1 MRAFLKLFDAWRVGV
16 RLGFVLRPH
25 RLALSGV
32 VLLQLCVVAL
42 SVLQPWPMKVAFDR
56 VLAPLDLES
65 RGGGELL
72 LLCAGA
78 LLVIVVLRVLVEYNA
93 NLTVAKVGHR
103 VTRALRLVLFERLLQ
118 LPPAYHG
125 KQRSGDLL
133 MRLMGD
139 APMVKTMLVDAST
152 ALFARSLHAIAVLAV
167 MFTVDAQLTLILLGL
182 VPGLAW
188 VVRVLSRRLSVAI
201 RKQRKKEGALA
212 DFMGEAVGAVTLV
225 QSMGQEAEVTHRFAR
240 DNRRSARAELKAARA
255 AARLS
260 ASVES
265 LLTVGV
271 ALTLGLGGM
280 RVLDG
285 VLSPGELLVFMSY
298 VRGLLKP
305 ARSAAKQQARVAK
318 GVACADRL
326 LDVLDQ
332 RSPVRER
339 QGSRVVPAQP
349 AVLALEN
356 VRYTYPDGRVA
367 LDSFDARF
375 DRGVLTALVGASGS
389 GKSTLVALALR
400 LMDPTKGRVTL
411 DGVPLHEYELD
422 GLRSSVAAS
431 LQETV
436 LFGTSVRENL
446 TLAKPDA
453 TDEALWE
460 AIDAAGALQVVE
472 ELPDGIDT
480 ALGSQGAGLSG
491 GQRRRLCLARAFLRE
506 SPILLADEPFAGLDA
521 AAARHVFASLKAR
534 SLESIVIVVTHDP
547 VHLAEFGTVIQVEA
561 SADPDQDLEDAPTD
575 QDSSPYL
582 SQDSDESPL
591 GGGGPAP
598 CTS

>member
-1 MRAFLKLFDAWRVGV
+1 MFEAWRVGA

-42 SVLQPWPMKVAFDR
+42 SVLQPWPMKFVFDR
-56 VLAPLDLES
+56 VLAPLDLEN
-65 RGGGELL
+65 RGGSDLL
-72 LLCAGA
+72 FLCAGS
-78 LLVIVVLRVLVEYNA
+78 LLAIVILRVIAEYNA
-93 NLTVAKVGHR
+93 NLSVARVGHR
-103 VTRALRLVLFERLLQ
+103 VTRALRLLLFERLLQ

-139 APMVKTMLVDAST
+139 APMVKTMMVDAST
-152 ALFARSLHAIAVLAV
+152 ALFARALHAIAVLAV
-167 MFTVDAQLTLILLGL
+167 MFTVDARLTLLLLAL
-182 VPGLAW
+182 VPALAW
-188 VVRVLSRRLSVAI
+188 VVRVLSRKLSVAV

-285 VLSPGELLVFMSY
+285 VLTPGELLVFMSY

-318 GVACADRL
+318 GVACAERL
-326 LDVLDQ
+326 IDVLDQ
-332 RSPVRER
+332 RSPVRDR
-339 QGSRVVPAQP
+339 QGSLTVPAHP
-349 AVLALEN
+349 EVLALED
-356 VRYTYPDGRVA
+356 VCYSYPDGRVA
-367 LDSFDARF
+367 LDHFNARF
-375 DRGVLTALVGASGS
+375 ERGAMTALVGASGS

-400 LMDPTKGRVTL
+400 LMDPTKGTVTL
-411 DGVPLHEYELD
+411 DGVSLHEYELD
-422 GLRSSVAAS
+422 ALRSSLAAS
-431 LQETV
+431 LQEAV
-436 LFGTSVRENL
+436 LFGTTVRENL
-446 TLAKPDA
+446 TLSDPEA
-453 TDEALWE
+453 TDEALWQ
-460 AIDAAGALQVVE
+460 AIDAAGAREVVE
-472 ELPDGIDT
+472 ALPDGIDT
-480 ALGSQGAGLSG
+480 GLGSLGAGLSG
-491 GQRRRLCLARAFLRE
+491 GQRRRLCLARAFLRH

-521 AAARHVFASLKAR
+521 PAARHVFDSLKVR
-534 SLESIVIVVTHDP
+534 SRDSIVIVVTHDP
-547 VHLAEFGTVIQVEA
+547 AHLADFDEVIQVKA
-561 SADPDQDLEDAPTD
+561 SAGLDE
-575 QDSSPYL
+575 
-582 SQDSDESPL
+582 DSDDDGFLEEANDRDES
-591 GGGGPAP
+591 GGDDFRLDQGGSLP
-598 CTS
+598 CTP

>member
-1 MRAFLKLFDAWRVGV
+1 MFEAWRVGA

-42 SVLQPWPMKVAFDR
+42 SVLQPWPMKFVFDR
-56 VLAPLDLES
+56 VLAPLDLGN
-65 RGGGELL
+65 RGGSDLL
-72 LLCAGA
+72 FLCAGS
-78 LLVIVVLRVLVEYNA
+78 LLAIVILRVIAEYNA
-93 NLTVAKVGHR
+93 NLSVARVGHR
-103 VTRALRLVLFERLLQ
+103 VTRALRLLLFERLLQ

-139 APMVKTMLVDAST
+139 APMVKTMMVDAST
-152 ALFARSLHAIAVLAV
+152 ALFARALHAIAVLAV
-167 MFTVDAQLTLILLGL
+167 MFTVDARLTLLLLAL
-182 VPGLAW
+182 VPALAW
-188 VVRVLSRRLSVAI
+188 VVRVLSRKLSVAV

-285 VLSPGELLVFMSY
+285 VLTPGELLVFMSY

-318 GVACADRL
+318 GVACAERL
-326 LDVLDQ
+326 IDVLDQ
-332 RSPVRER
+332 QSPVRDR
-339 QGSRVVPAQP
+339 QGSLTVPAHP
-349 AVLALEN
+349 EVLALED
-356 VRYTYPDGRVA
+356 VCYSYPDGRVA
-367 LDSFDARF
+367 LDHFNARF
-375 DRGVLTALVGASGS
+375 ERGAMTALVGASGS

-400 LMDPTKGRVTL
+400 LMDPTKGTVTL
-411 DGVPLHEYELD
+411 DGVSLHEYELD
-422 GLRSSVAAS
+422 ALRSSLAAS
-431 LQETV
+431 LQEAV
-436 LFGTSVRENL
+436 LFGTTVRENL
-446 TLAKPDA
+446 ILSDPDA
-453 TDEALWE
+453 TDEALWQ
-460 AIDAAGALQVVE
+460 AIDAAGAREVVE
-472 ELPDGIDT
+472 ALPDGIDT
-480 ALGSQGAGLSG
+480 GLGSLGAGLSG
-491 GQRRRLCLARAFLRE
+491 GQRRRLCLARAFLRH
-506 SPILLADEPFAGLDA
+506 SPILLADEPCAGLDA
-521 AAARHVFASLKAR
+521 PAARHVFDSLKVR
-534 SLESIVIVVTHDP
+534 SRDSIVIVVTHDP
-547 VHLAEFGTVIQVEA
+547 AHLADFDEVIQVKA
-561 SADPDQDLEDAPTD
+561 SAGLDE
-575 QDSSPYL
+575 
-582 SQDSDESPL
+582 DSDDDGFLEEANDRDES
-591 GGGGPAP
+591 GGDDFRLDQGGSLP
-598 CTS
+598 CTP